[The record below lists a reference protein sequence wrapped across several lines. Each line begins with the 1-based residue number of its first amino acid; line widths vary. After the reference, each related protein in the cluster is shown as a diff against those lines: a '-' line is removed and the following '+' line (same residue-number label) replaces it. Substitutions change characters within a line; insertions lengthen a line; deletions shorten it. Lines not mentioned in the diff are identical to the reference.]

1 MSKTVGNVID
11 PMDIAD
17 KFGSDAARYLLLSQF
32 PASEHGDV
40 KADDFVNK
48 YNSDLANGVG
58 NLLERSFTMMIDY
71 RAGVLDEK
79 NDIEEKIKNLV
90 EKTEK
95 NYENNFENYKLY
107 EALVKFSF
115 SSKIWIDI

>member
-1 MSKTVGNVID
+1 MSKSLGNVID
-11 PMDIAD
+11 PIDMAD

-58 NLLERSFTMMIDY
+58 NLLERSFTMMIDF
-71 RAGVLDEK
+71 RGAFLTRK
-79 NDIEEKIKNLV
+79 KALKKKL
-90 EKTEK
+90 
-95 NYENNFENYKLY
+95 NY
-107 EALVKFSF
+107 
-115 SSKIWIDI
+115 